1 MVSKGFLMGIVTKKG
16 DKGRT
21 SLFLG
26 GIVSKDH
33 PRVELC
39 GTLDELSSFLGIS
52 RSLIKTRGIG
62 ACLEAIQKDLLVIG
76 AEVAT
81 ARKFVG
87 ILKKRIKSQ
96 DTRRLEGFIEGLE
109 EGKKKNVCFS
119 ISGKTLV
126 ASSLDV
132 ARTIARRAERR
143 AVSLAKKNQLQN
155 KEILAY
161 LNRLSDL
168 LYLLARKSES

>member
-1 MVSKGFLMGIVTKKG
+1 MSIVTKKG
-16 DKGRT
+16 DKGTT

-26 GIVSKDH
+26 GIVPKDH

-39 GTLDELSSFLGIS
+39 GTLDELSSFLGVS
-52 RSLIKTRGIG
+52 KSLIKTRDIRD
-62 ACLEAIQKDLLVIG
+62 CLEAIQKDLLVIG

-87 ILKKRIKSQ
+87 ILKKRMDAKAAK
-96 DTRRLEGFIEGLE
+96 RLENCIENLE
-109 EGKKKNVCFS
+109 KAKTRDFCFS
-119 ISGKTLV
+119 LPGKTLV

-143 AVSLAKKNQLQN
+143 AVSLLKKKHLQN
-155 KEILAY
+155 REILVY